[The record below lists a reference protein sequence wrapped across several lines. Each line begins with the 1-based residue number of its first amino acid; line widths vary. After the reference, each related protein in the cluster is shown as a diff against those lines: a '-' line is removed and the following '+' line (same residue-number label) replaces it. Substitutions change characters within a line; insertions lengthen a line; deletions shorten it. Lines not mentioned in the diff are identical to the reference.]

1 MLLEYNKETVFGRF
15 LPKKRNGDLLK
26 EEKKETHEKQTEKKK
41 EPFKKPQAM
50 PKMDDRPGFKGIVI
64 IAGKDIR
71 GNIRLRRALTYVR
84 GIGQNL
90 SVSAANILHSKLGLA
105 PDKEVGELSD
115 QDIEKIDGILFN
127 IQNQHIPKFLLNRQ
141 ADMLDGTNK
150 HIIMSDLIFNTK
162 QDVER
167 EKKLYTWKGYRFYY
181 GQKVRGQRTRN
192 SGITG
197 MTVGVLRKAV
207 IAAQQAQKEATGRP
221 GTPGAAAPAA
231 GAAAPAGAAKPAG
244 GAAKP
249 AEKPAAKT
257 EKK

>member
-1 MLLEYNKETVFGRF
+1 M
-15 LPKKRNGDLLK
+15 LK
-26 EEKKETHEKQTEKKK
+26 EEKKETHGKTEHAEKKK
-41 EPFKKPQAM
+41 EPFKKPQSI
-50 PKMDDRPGFKGIVI
+50 PKMDDRPGFKGIVR

-71 GNIRLRRALTYVR
+71 GTVRLRRALTYVR

-90 SVSAANILHSKLGLA
+90 SVPVANILHSKLGLP

-115 QDIEKIDGILFN
+115 QDIENIDSVLFN
-127 IQNQHIPKFLLNRQ
+127 IQNEHIPKFLLNRQ
-141 ADMLDGTNK
+141 ADMMDGTNK

-167 EKKLYTWKGYRFYY
+167 EKKLYTWKGYRFHY

-192 SGITG
+192 SGRTG

-207 IAAQQAQKEATGRP
+207 IAAQQAAKETGRP
-221 GTPGAAAPAA
+221 GAPGTAPAA
-231 GAAAPAGAAKPAG
+231 GATAPAGGAKTEKPAG
-244 GAAKP
+244 GPAKP
-249 AEKPAAKT
+249 TEKPAAKA